1 MDPETYPIV
10 VTSHTKQKHDT
21 CLLIECV
28 CALLCCGCH
37 HIILIYSIC
46 YTCHIYIIIS
56 TTSLVLL
63 CRCLPFAPIT
73 HAGGDEDEKSE
84 EGSFDWA
91 QVCRVNTHTVDF
103 PHLIKVYINNNVHY
117 HSHFSQLRC
126 PFVR

>member
-1 MDPETYPIV
+1 MYPETYPIV

-84 EGSFDWA
+84 EGSFDWS
-91 QVCRVNTHTVDF
+91 QVCRVNTHSGF
-103 PHLIKVYINNNVHY
+103 SACYKRVYHQQQR
-117 HSHFSQLRC
+117 SLSLTFLSA
-126 PFVR
+126 